1 MQIKKVYIL
10 FSTIFVGITETYLAK
25 NIKISNFNFLNVF
38 SKIEMEVNFSRISIQ
53 RLHNRNEKYVN
64 LYIWK
69 YIFLTE

>member
-10 FSTIFVGITETYLAK
+10 FSTIFVGITGKYLAK
-25 NIKISNFNFLNVF
+25 NIKISNFNFFIVF